1 MVRLGI
7 GLYGIGEPIDQDCLL
22 PVSTLL
28 TTISQIRELPSGESV
43 GYSRKGKLNRPT
55 RIATLPIGYADGFL
69 RKLGNGHGKIRV
81 HGFEAPTIGNI
92 CMDMCMIDVTNIPTA
107 KEGDQVVVFEN
118 AQDIRKMAQ
127 WLDTIPYEVLTG
139 ISERVKRVYF
149 QE

>member
-1 MVRLGI
+1 
-7 GLYGIGEPIDQDCLL
+7 
-22 PVSTLL
+22 
-28 TTISQIRELPSGESV
+28 
-43 GYSRKGKLNRPT
+43 
-55 RIATLPIGYADGFL
+55 
-69 RKLGNGHGKIRV
+69 
-81 HGFEAPTIGNI
+81 
-92 CMDMCMIDVTNIPTA
+92 MDMCMIDVTNIPTA

>member
-7 GLYGIGEPIDQDCLL
+7 GLYGIGESENQDFLL

-28 TTISQIRELPSGESV
+28 TSISQIRELNTGETV
-43 GYSRKGKLNRPT
+43 GYSRKGILNKPS

-69 RKLGNGHGKIRV
+69 RKLGNGNAKLRV
-81 HGFEAPTIGNI
+81 HGKEAPTIGNI
-92 CMDMCMIDVTNIPTA
+92 CMDMCMIDVTNIPSA
-107 KEGDQVVVFEN
+107 KEGDQVVIFEN
-118 AQDIRKMAQ
+118 AQDIRSMAQ